1 MWDVQS
7 GPKTVI
13 MRPTTF
19 PIVPPFV
26 KRAIYA
32 STLQSAANR
41 TQTPHLSRW

>member
-13 MRPTTF
+13 MRWTTF

-26 KRAIYA
+26 KREIYA
-32 STLQSAANR
+32 STLQSAASR
-41 TQTPHLSRW
+41 TENPHQSRW